1 MRHTF
6 QPRWP
11 EDETGYEP
19 PQLTSFVYRDALDVV
34 RYSELE
40 PLTTWYT
47 YPHVWHLDDGGV
59 WRCCSRGSSFDSVR
73 RYADEPE
80 IMLHCRETPVKP
92 PCPNNW
98 VMLEPRR
105 PHREDEYQVSEED
118 ARAFIILRG
127 RLAVYGISLLDVV
140 VFDQD
145 NHWWSLHEVT
155 SGTTAWTFPSAPDG
169 DRRCA

>member
-92 PCPNNW
+92 PCPNN
-98 VMLEPRR
+98 R
-105 PHREDEYQVSEED
+105 PASR
-118 ARAFIILRG
+118 
-127 RLAVYGISLLDVV
+127 
-140 VFDQD
+140 
-145 NHWWSLHEVT
+145 
-155 SGTTAWTFPSAPDG
+155 
-169 DRRCA
+169 

>member
-1 MRHTF
+1 MARGRDGLRAT
-6 QPRWP
+6 
-11 EDETGYEP
+11 

-47 YPHVWHLDDGGV
+47 YPHAWHLDDGGV
-59 WRCCSRGSSFDSVR
+59 WRCCSKGSSFDSVR

-105 PHREDEYQVSEED
+105 PYREDEYQVSEED

-145 NHWWSLHEVT
+145 KHWWSLHEVT